1 MNSGQTYNYLN
12 LNLMK
17 TILQISGNY
26 FDSLFNEKNVRK
38 VELLIL
44 RLAVFAFLLHLIII
58 FLGNNFTYFQNFQHS
73 YLKAIYTPFSFILFY
88 EVFLLVIIIPKSIS
102 EFIGK
107 QFEVI
112 TLITLRSF
120 FHDIA
125 DFDSKNSFSIS
136 SPEFI
141 SLLYDLGASLLML
154 ALTILYY
161 KIYRNNRKSEIIGEL
176 NDFINIKKLTS
187 LTMTLIL
194 LLLSFASLFNWSF
207 EMLEALKVNQHYP
220 DPNTVFYADFFSV
233 MVFVDVF
240 LLIISFIFHFSFFT
254 IFRNASFIITTILIR
269 MSLTIDKP
277 MNYIIILI
285 GFLFSVIAFYLYS
298 LRNGNGK
305 AVE

>member
-1 MNSGQTYNYLN
+1 MNSL
-12 LNLMK
+12 
-17 TILQISGNY
+17 LQYSGNY
-26 FDSLFNEKNVRK
+26 FDKHFNAKSVRS

-44 RLAVFAFLLHLIII
+44 RVAVFAFLFHLIII
-58 FLGNNFTYFQNFQHS
+58 FLGNNFIYFKNLQHS

-125 DFDSKNSFSIS
+125 DLDLKNLININN
-136 SPEFI
+136 PEFI
-141 SLLYDLGASLLML
+141 SLLYDLIASLIML
-154 ALTILYY
+154 SLTILYY
-161 KIYRNNRKSEIIGEL
+161 KIYQNNRKSEIVNEL
-176 NDFINIKKLTS
+176 NNFINIKKLVS
-187 LTMTLIL
+187 LSMILIL
-194 LLLSFASLFNWSF
+194 FLLSISSF
-207 EMLEALKVNQHYP
+207 FVWGKEMLGALELKQNYP

-233 MVFVDVF
+233 MIFVDVF
-240 LLIISFIFHFSFFT
+240 LLIISFIYHFSFFT

-269 MSLTIDKP
+269 MSLTIEKP

-285 GFLFSVIAFYLYS
+285 GFLFSVFSFYLYS

-305 AVE
+305 KVE